1 MAITYTCP
9 HCSKQYSIAEQY
21 AGQTGPCAAC
31 GQPITI
37 PHLAGAPGAAYSP
50 QSSGLGFAGML
61 AIVLGA
67 GVVILV
73 LCGGILLAL
82 LLPAVQA
89 AREAARR
96 MESTNNLRQIGLALH
111 NYHDQFGTF
120 PPAVVTD
127 PNGKPLYSGRVL
139 LLPFLDQQNLYDQF
153 DKDQAWDSPRN
164 QPISQTMLSVF
175 MDPSA
180 PGSPDVSGGRTD
192 YLFVTG
198 ARTIFEP
205 GKSIPMADITD
216 GTANTIVVLEVGGSA
231 VNWAQPSDLE
241 VSQLGALAPGNHPGI
256 RLALF
261 ADGSVHV
268 ISNNTPAATVQAM
281 GTRNGGEPVNVP

>member
-50 QSSGLGFAGML
+50 QRSGLGFAGML

-96 MESTNNLRQIGLALH
+96 VESTNNLRQIGLALH

-139 LLPFLDQQNLYDQF
+139 LLPYLEQRALYDQF
-153 DKDQAWDSPRN
+153 DKDQAWDSPQN
-164 QPISQTMLSVF
+164 QQLSQSRVKVF
-175 MDPSA
+175 MDPSSLN
-180 PGSPDVSGGRTD
+180 PPFGQTD

-198 ARTIFEP
+198 ARTAFEP
-205 GKSIPMADITD
+205 GKASLGNITD
-216 GTANTIVVLEVGGSA
+216 GTSNTILMLEVKGSGI
-231 VNWAQPSDLE
+231 NWAQPGDLDI
-241 VSQLGALAPGNHPGI
+241 SQLGSLSPGNHPGI

-261 ADGSVHV
+261 ADGSVHT
-268 ISNNTPAATVQAM
+268 ISNNTPPATIQAM
-281 GTRNGGEPVNVP
+281 GTRNGGEPVSP

>member
-9 HCSKQYSIAEQY
+9 HCSKQYSVAEQY

-31 GQPITI
+31 GQSITI
-37 PHLAGAPGAAYSP
+37 PHQAGAPTAAYSQ

-139 LLPFLDQQNLYDQF
+139 LLPYLEQRALYDQF
-153 DKDQAWDSPRN
+153 DKDQAWDSPQN
-164 QPISQTMLSVF
+164 QQLSQSRVKVF
-175 MDPSA
+175 MDPSSLN
-180 PGSPDVSGGRTD
+180 PPFGQTD

-198 ARTIFEP
+198 ARTTFEP
-205 GKSIPMADITD
+205 GKGSLANITD
-216 GTANTIVVLEVGGSA
+216 GTSNTILMLEVKGSGI
-231 VNWAQPSDLE
+231 NWAQPSDLDI
-241 VSQLGALAPGNHPGI
+241 SQLGSLSPGNHPGI

-261 ADGSVHV
+261 ADGSVHT
-268 ISNNTPAATVQAM
+268 ISNNTPPATIQAM